1 MHTPTAAD
9 VVSDQLIPCLTS
21 SFFQSGSKFRGT
33 QQSDRQ
39 TYDVQ
44 VEIKHVDMEE
54 SFVCGYLRIQGK
66 GVLANFP
73 AYPANSTQ
81 GLPTTIRR

>member
-1 MHTPTAAD
+1 MHAPTAAD

-66 GVLANFP
+66 DAITNFS
-73 AYPANSTQ
+73 AHRAKCVQ

>member
-54 SFVCGYLRIQGK
+54 SFVCGYLRIQGRD
-66 GVLANFP
+66 AITNFS
-73 AYPANSTQ
+73 AYRAKSV
-81 GLPTTIRR
+81 

>member
-1 MHTPTAAD
+1 MHIHTAAD

-66 GVLANFP
+66 SAIIDT
-73 AYPANSTQ
+73 STR
-81 GLPTTIRR
+81 PC